1 MNNSILLG
9 KQVAPSLPV
18 SFSRGSGIYD
28 IQPLNKTVA
37 NWGELCS
44 AILGDVSPAKGHAWI
59 AAPFNGTRCSEN
71 VASRN
76 WIGLDIDGT
85 TREDFAQIVG
95 KLQSCNALIY
105 TTASHKDESPR
116 ARIIIELTQPA
127 SRESVRLTS
136 ERIRLQLSTSAK
148 WDAACDRSEQP
159 LFLPVVGFKHWQFS
173 GSAVTP
179 VPEPLPLPKPTPA
192 PMVAPDGAAIAVAEM
207 ELARTLER
215 IASVPEG
222 NRNHHINGAAH
233 AMGRFV
239 GAGRLDQQSTIKALH
254 AATVSA
260 GWADPQKTLN
270 TIKSAIRKGAKDPAV
285 LPGITYSL
293 PVPVAKSL
301 PKPDTGIYSA
311 ADLMTREFKPVQWA
325 LQDILP
331 EGVTILSGPP
341 KCGKSWLVYQAC
353 VAVATGTPLWAGRAP
368 EIAGEALYI
377 ALEDN
382 PRRMQRRLQKVI
394 ENISNPDL
402 TRLHCVHDWPRS
414 HEGVAKIAAWIRTNP
429 ETRLVVIDTLAAF
442 RDSDPGRKS
451 AYAFDYEVGESLKP
465 LTREFNV
472 SIVLVSHT
480 RKQASAD
487 YMQMVSGTQG
497 LTGSVDNII
506 ALERGR
512 GEFTGV
518 LRVDGRDVE
527 EPVDLALSLDD
538 GRWNYVGKVDEIER
552 SRERNDV
559 IDAMVTLG
567 LPASA
572 REIFDAMEPGAK
584 YGTVKVRLTR
594 MLKAGE
600 ISKSPIGYF
609 LERPTIPPPTTAAEK
624 S

>member
-1 MNNSILLG
+1 MNKSTLLG
-9 KQVAPSLPV
+9 NQVAATLPV
-18 SFSRGSGIYD
+18 NFSKGSGIYD
-28 IQPLNKTVA
+28 IQPVNKTA
-37 NWGELCS
+37 ASWGEFC
-44 AILGDVSPAKGHAWI
+44 AEILGDVSPAKGHAWI
-59 AAPFNGTRCSEN
+59 AAQFNGTRCSEN
-71 VASRN
+71 VAPRN

-85 TREDFAQIVG
+85 TPEDFAQIVA

-116 ARIIIELTQPA
+116 ARIIIELTQSA

-159 LFLPVVGFKHWQFS
+159 LFLPVMGFKHWQFS
-173 GSAVTP
+173 GQAVAPISVALP
-179 VPEPLPLPKPTPA
+179 VPKPYPTPA
-192 PMVAPDGAAIAVAEM
+192 VVPHAAAIAVAEM

-215 IASVPEG
+215 VASVPEG
-222 NRNHHINGAAH
+222 SRNHHINGAAH

-260 GWADPQKTLN
+260 GWADLQKTLN
-270 TIKSAIRKGAKDPAV
+270 TIRSAIRKGAKDPAV
-285 LPGITYSL
+285 LVIDNL
-293 PVPVAKSL
+293 PVPVATPLPL

-368 EIAGEALYI
+368 EIAGDALYI

-394 ENISNPDL
+394 ENIPSPNL
-402 TRLHCVHDWPRS
+402 ARLHCVHDWPRS
-414 HEGVAKIAAWIRTNP
+414 HEGVAKIAAWIRANP

-480 RKQASAD
+480 RKQAATD

-497 LTGSVDNII
+497 LTGSVDNVI
-506 ALERGR
+506 ALERGKR
-512 GEFTGV
+512 GDFSGV

-527 EPVDLALSLDD
+527 EPVDLALSLED
-538 GRWNYVGKVDEIER
+538 GRWTYVGKVDEIER

-559 IDAMVTLG
+559 IEAMVTLG
-567 LPASA
+567 VPSSA

-584 YGTVKVRLTR
+584 YATVKMRLSR

-609 LERPTIPPPTTAAEK
+609 LERPTIPPPTSK